1 MDKPA
6 AERGGDLGK
15 YLDAALG
22 VVDLP
27 LESELRPR
35 VLMHLETAA
44 HMASLVLA
52 FPMSDEA
59 EPAPVYV
66 P

>member
-6 AERGGDLGK
+6 AERGGDLGVF
-15 YLDAALG
+15 LDAALK

-27 LESELRPR
+27 LEPELRPR
-35 VLMHLETAA
+35 VLMHFETAA
-44 HMASLVLA
+44 HMASLVLS

>member
-6 AERGGDLGK
+6 AERGGDLGV
-15 YLDAALG
+15 YLDAALRI
-22 VVDLP
+22 VDLP
-27 LESELRPR
+27 LEPELRPR

-44 HMASLVLA
+44 HMARLVLA
-52 FPMSDEA
+52 FPLSDEV